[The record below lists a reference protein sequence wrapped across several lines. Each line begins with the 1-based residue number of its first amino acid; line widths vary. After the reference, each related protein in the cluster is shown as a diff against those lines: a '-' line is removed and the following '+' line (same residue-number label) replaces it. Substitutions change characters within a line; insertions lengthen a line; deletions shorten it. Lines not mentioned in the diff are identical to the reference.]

1 MDLLANLVAEL
12 DKALDEDSF
21 PEVVADILR
30 NNLQI
35 QDDVEVCTRLPT
47 VGGLRSSLHYLGL
60 DARGLHHDQRTVA
73 EDKKVEYFVDEVD
86 LPGMG

>member
-35 QDDVEVCTRLPT
+35 QDDVEVYIRLQI
-47 VGGLRSSLHYLGL
+47 VLGDHRNLRSVNLFYSIKSNSV
-60 DARGLHHDQRTVA
+60 QS
-73 EDKKVEYFVDEVD
+73 F
-86 LPGMG
+86 